1 MFTRIL
7 TPSATA
13 AALLLG
19 AVSQNAAAAM
29 DEIVVNGAEVLA
41 QVQARQ
47 QMFRSEMAENKRSID
62 EWIKATLHDGV
73 KPAGVPNVNLASTVQ
88 EEPVRG

>member
-1 MFTRIL
+1 MFTRLL

-19 AVSQNAAAAM
+19 TVSHIAAAM
-29 DEIVVNGAEVLA
+29 DEEIVVNGAEVLA
-41 QVQARQ
+41 SIEARQ
-47 QMFRSEMAENKRSID
+47 EMFRTEMSQNKHSVD
-62 EWIKATLHDGV
+62 EWIKATLQDGT
-73 KPAGVPNVNLASTVQ
+73 KPIAVPQVELASNVQ

>member
-19 AVSQNAAAAM
+19 AVSQNAAAM

-41 QVQARQ
+41 MIQARQ
-47 QMFRSEMAENKRSID
+47 EMFHSEMAENKRFVD
-62 EWIKATLHDGV
+62 EWIKATLHDGM
-73 KPAGVPNVNLASTVQ
+73 KATGAPKVNLASTVQ